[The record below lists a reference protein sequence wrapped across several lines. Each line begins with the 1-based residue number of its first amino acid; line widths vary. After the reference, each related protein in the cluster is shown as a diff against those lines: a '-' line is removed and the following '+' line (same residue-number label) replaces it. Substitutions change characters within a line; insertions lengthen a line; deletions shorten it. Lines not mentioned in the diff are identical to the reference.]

1 MTCWQSGCDVVLVGK
16 PAEDLFTADPVVGE
30 VDQLRRLG
38 VGLSWC
44 ELAEKRCGRAVL

>member
-1 MTCWQSGCDVVLVGK
+1 VGK